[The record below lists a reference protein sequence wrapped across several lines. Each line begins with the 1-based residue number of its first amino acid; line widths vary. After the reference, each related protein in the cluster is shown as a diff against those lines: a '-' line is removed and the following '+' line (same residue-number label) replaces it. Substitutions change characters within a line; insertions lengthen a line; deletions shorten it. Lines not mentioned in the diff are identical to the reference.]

1 METALSLLVYGL
13 AIIVNVVAFAMVITL
28 GIAVAFGIFLAYI
41 WITDWWKDKERFKE
55 KRNGG

>member
-1 METALSLLVYGL
+1 METAWTLLVYGL

-41 WITDWWKDKERFKE
+41 GITDWWKDKERFKE